1 LGLTYES
8 LSYLVWVKSPAEVF
22 WTGCQVDASRS
33 SDTPAGS
40 SKPVRFSVRT
50 GLSFARPGSHSQC
63 LPRPTATHDTG
74 INASKMMEYPK
85 RKFVTAVTSSEAG
98 SEHVNRAVDTDAPS
112 APNLGSCSC
121 RSGQALVSNPPD
133 ETGLPAPCCC
143 GRRRGRGASSAHR
156 VRARASALAG
166 VRSTARS
173 PRGRRPSTARRRALR
188 DRTRGRATAARGGR
202 ASSIFEGSGPGSD
215 GIGRRYGTYA
225 CRHCHR
231 ALHASQKNNQ
241 IGRKR
246 LQASKLRLDLGG
258 LPDINESFPTKPK
271 WIRKRRRFRK

>member
-1 LGLTYES
+1 MLPDPPTHPAAFSEPRFISPFGRGSRLRA
-8 LSYLVWVKSPAEVF
+8 LVVTANACPDRRPR
-22 WTGCQVDASRS
+22 T
-33 SDTPAGS
+33 TPAS
-40 SKPVRFSVRT
+40 M
-50 GLSFARPGSHSQC
+50 RP
-63 LPRPTATHDTG
+63 
-74 INASKMMEYPK
+74 KMMEYPK